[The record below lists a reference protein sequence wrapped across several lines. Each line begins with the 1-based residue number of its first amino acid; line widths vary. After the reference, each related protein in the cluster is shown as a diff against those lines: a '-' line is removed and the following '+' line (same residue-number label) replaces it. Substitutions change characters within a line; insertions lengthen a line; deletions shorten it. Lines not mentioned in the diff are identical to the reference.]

1 MYFCKSKYGLRT
13 VKYFCT
19 IRLIL
24 VVLASF
30 YYFILAKMSQDGV
43 SMKTS
48 QDEDPWKLKIS
59 RGHASCQ
66 MHQFMLYILLLYMN
80 VRCMSRIS
88 NVAMIS

>member
-1 MYFCKSKYGLRT
+1 MYFCKSKYGLQA

-19 IRLIL
+19 IRLVL
-24 VVLASF
+24 VVLAN
-30 YYFILAKMSQDGV
+30 YFILTKMTQDGV

-66 MHQFMLYILLLYMN
+66 MHLFLCFIFCYYI
-80 VRCMSRIS
+80 
-88 NVAMIS
+88 